1 MLVADMKMNEFN
13 FNRLTAQLSS
23 GNKYQN
29 ITDNPIASVNILKI
43 SSFSVCKCCCS
54 PIIYSPLIR

>member
-1 MLVADMKMNEFN
+1 MVERISSTTRYQMLVADMKMNEFN

-29 ITDNPIASVNILKI
+29 ITDNPIASVNILNTNTNDLV
-43 SSFSVCKCCCS
+43 F
-54 PIIYSPLIR
+54 